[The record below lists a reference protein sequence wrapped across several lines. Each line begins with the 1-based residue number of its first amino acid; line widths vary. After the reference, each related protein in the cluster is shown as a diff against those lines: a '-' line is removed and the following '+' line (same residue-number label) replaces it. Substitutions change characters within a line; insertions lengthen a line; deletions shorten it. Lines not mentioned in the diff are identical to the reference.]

1 METKMEVTKYKC
13 ERCGYVWIPRK
24 ESPKNCPNCISPYW
38 NKPRTR
44 KATVKAINKRSS
56 QNG

>member
-1 METKMEVTKYKC
+1 MEVTKYKC

-24 ESPKNCPNCISPYW
+24 ESPKNCPHCISPYW